1 MPNLST
7 VEQFPYKLDFF
18 MHERLL
24 DQIGFTRNVKDSF
37 AVEKKVIFFLDRVE
51 SSEKH
56 EF

>member
-7 VEQFPYKLDFF
+7 VEQFPYKLGFF